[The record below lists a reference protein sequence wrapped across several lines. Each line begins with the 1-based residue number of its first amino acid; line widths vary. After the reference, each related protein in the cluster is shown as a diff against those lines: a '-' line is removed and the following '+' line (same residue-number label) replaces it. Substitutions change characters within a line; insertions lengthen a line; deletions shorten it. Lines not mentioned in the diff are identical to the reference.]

1 MHKSLIFNGV
11 KKPWLYLLEGRKKSP
26 FAPIKNNLLTVP
38 GMAGAHINGTET
50 GVLYI
55 TQPVG
60 FIVNDDEHASQL
72 IDELASWLITDESV
86 PLELEDEPGRTY
98 YAKLEGDIGDF
109 EKFVD
114 QRKGTITFL
123 CADPYSYG
131 PEKTHEFTSDIDIIT
146 NEGTAEADPIFEL
159 EVKKSVTFAM
169 VQNDNE
175 EYQLIG
181 IPTDVEE
188 EVIDTKAL
196 LLEERGQSLDT
207 WSDTPTAVD
216 GSVSGTL
223 GTDNDGITVPSY
235 GTDTND
241 WHGPALIKD
250 IPAIQDFEI
259 EMMAQGR
266 TTNTA
271 QTFRVEFYL
280 FDEGMNVLGKMAIM
294 DNSRNIYRKK
304 AEGRVGPFV
313 GKYQNY
319 LIDSRNYS
327 YDGWDFYYGMLRM
340 RRVGNQFEFYVTR
353 INNNNKHV
361 YSLKE
366 TFTDN
371 DNQYMGKLKYVQIH
385 IGKYGDTPRAYA
397 PKINHIKVFELNQA
411 TVDQTPYI
419 AYPGDIITFDHKDD
433 EILIN
438 GEDRK
443 DLKDFGGSFFK
454 LQKGDNQLIAQPSDS
469 FNTKSRYRPR
479 YR

>member
-1 MHKSLIFNGV
+1 MLYNGV
-11 KKPWLYLLEGRKKSP
+11 DMSEYMRIIDIRGRGIANQELTTLRVTGSDEDYVSYRQSPTRYIEVDYEIRGKGKEGLRKKVDAVSS
-26 FAPIKNNLLTVP
+26 IIVTSEKVP
-38 GMAGAHINGTET
+38 VIF
-50 GVLYI
+50 
-55 TQPVG
+55 P
-60 FIVNDDEHASQL
+60 DEP
-72 IDELASWLITDESV
+72 DMTYFCELAGVEESQER
-86 PLELEDEPGRTY
+86 PH
-98 YAKLEGDIGDF
+98 IG
-109 EKFVD
+109 VH
-114 QRKGTITFL
+114 RGTITL
-123 CADPYSYG
+123 LRDKGKYG
-131 PEKTHEFTSDIDIIT
+131 PEKTHEFTSDADIIT

-175 EYQLIG
+175 EYMMIG
-181 IPTDVEE
+181 TPTDVEE

-397 PKINHIKVFELNQA
+397 PKINHIKVYELNQA

-469 FNTKSRYRPR
+469 FNTKVTYRNRYR
-479 YR
+479 